1 MTKGNKKAQD
11 RRLQRHR
18 EKNST
23 AKDDKM
29 IGKCT
34 KRWWGGG
41 IAKK

>member
-1 MTKGNKKAQD
+1 MTKGDRKRQD

-29 IGKCT
+29 IGKAA
-34 KRWWGGG
+34 KRYWGAGVV
-41 IAKK
+41 KK

>member
-23 AKDDKM
+23 AKDDKL

-34 KRWWGGG
+34 KRCWGAGVV
-41 IAKK
+41 KK